1 MAVIESQEQEPQSR
15 GFMDKLLDGIEQAGN
30 KVPHPVMMFLYLIG
44 IIAVLSAVLAW
55 AGVSVTEEIAE
66 PVPTQELIDLRDAL
80 GGSVVAYDVFTQ
92 QEVEIPDYL
101 IVEETIPVKSLL
113 DVEGLR
119 FLFTSFVNNVAG
131 FAVIAVIL
139 VAMAGV
145 GVAEASGLMAALIR
159 KLVAVAPRRFIAFIL
174 IFIGVLSSV
183 ATDAGYIILIPLS
196 AAAFLT
202 IGRHPLAGVAA
213 SFAGVSA
220 IFAVNILITPSDAML
235 TEITNEAIGTG
246 GADIS
251 ITANYYFA
259 AASSIVLA
267 VVAVVITTRLVE
279 PRLGAYDPS
288 HGDPAWVELD
298 RVGRGSW

>member
-145 GVAEASGLMAALIR
+145 GG
-159 KLVAVAPRRFIAFIL
+159 
-174 IFIGVLSSV
+174 
-183 ATDAGYIILIPLS
+183 
-196 AAAFLT
+196 
-202 IGRHPLAGVAA
+202 
-213 SFAGVSA
+213 
-220 IFAVNILITPSDAML
+220 
-235 TEITNEAIGTG
+235 
-246 GADIS
+246 
-251 ITANYYFA
+251 
-259 AASSIVLA
+259 
-267 VVAVVITTRLVE
+267 
-279 PRLGAYDPS
+279 
-288 HGDPAWVELD
+288 
-298 RVGRGSW
+298 GRGVGVDGRADP